1 MKRMWKVLCTAACS
15 FLFLGLSA
23 QSLDST
29 FSLSEKLY
37 DQGRYS
43 EAIYFYERVRFFS
56 SGELSNEVLFK
67 MGECYRRK
75 GDPQSAKAYFDRV
88 YFNSKE
94 ERLKQD
100 ALLAKVQSL
109 VQQKKFPAALAE
121 IYASDPV
128 DVEQGQR
135 FSFYEGICH
144 FGRADFEQSFEA
156 FTAAAGDDSLKVKAL
171 KNLYSETAML
181 YRPRP
186 ALAKKLSYFLPGLG
200 QFYAGDLKNGFNSLA
215 LNAAFMALAVNVGIN
230 YSFVDALLAIMPWL
244 QRYYIGGTDKAK
256 MIAEKKLLEN
266 RQAFYLEAISIFDQ
280 NLTSPPTQP

>member
-1 MKRMWKVLCTAACS
+1 MKPMWKVFYTAVCS
-15 FLFLGLSA
+15 LILLGLTG

-29 FSLSEKLY
+29 FSLGEKLY
-37 DQGRYS
+37 EEGRYA
-43 EAIYFYERVRFFS
+43 EAIYFYERVRFFTS
-56 SGELSNEVLFK
+56 DELSNEVLFK

-75 GDPQSAKAYFDRV
+75 ADPESAKAYFDRV
-88 YFNSKE
+88 YFNSKDPQQ
-94 ERLKQD
+94 KQD

-121 IYASDPV
+121 IYAANPV
-128 DVEQGQR
+128 DAKQSQR

-144 FGRADFEQSFEA
+144 YGRTDFEASFDA
-156 FTAAAGDDSLKVKAL
+156 FIAAAGADSTKVAAL
-171 KNLYSETAML
+171 KTLYSDTARL

-186 ALAKKLSYFLPGLG
+186 KIAKRLSYFLPGLG

-215 LNAAFMALAVNVGIN
+215 LNAAFMALAVNVGVN
-230 YSFVDALLAIMPWL
+230 YTYFDALLSVMPWL

-266 RQAFYLEAISIFDQ
+266 RQAFYLEVIGIFEQ
-280 NLTSPPTQP
+280 PITSPPTQP